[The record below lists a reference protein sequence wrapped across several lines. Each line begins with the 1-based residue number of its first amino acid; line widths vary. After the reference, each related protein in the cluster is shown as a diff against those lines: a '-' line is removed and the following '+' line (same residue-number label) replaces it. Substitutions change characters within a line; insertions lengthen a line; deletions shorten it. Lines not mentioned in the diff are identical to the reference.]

1 MPGGRGAG
9 ARPGA
14 AAADSSVELP
24 QGPESRA
31 ATRPAGRLLRAAA
44 KLETCLG
51 RARAP
56 GVHCGAN
63 AHSVP
68 RRTPVETRRSDA
80 TGCSAAV
87 RPPAAR
93 GQRAGPG
100 PARAGPGSARAGP
113 GPPRAGLR
121 PAVLGAARGGFA
133 LEQTRRPQCA
143 ARAGARG
150 VAADALAPRLSGT
163 GMAAASCV
171 RLARPHL
178 QDAASATALG
188 GWAHAL
194 ADFGVPVTRTLQGG
208 AWRGLLAATRA
219 ERL

>member
-100 PARAGPGSARAGP
+100 PARAGP
-113 GPPRAGLR
+113 R

-171 RLARPHL
+171 RLSRPHL

-194 ADFGVPVTRTLQGG
+194 ADLGVPVTRTLQGG
-208 AWRGLLAATRA
+208 AWRGLAQAQRLLAATRA

>member
-93 GQRAGPG
+93 GQRAGLQPVRAG
-100 PARAGPGSARAGP
+100 PRPARAGPG
-113 GPPRAGLR
+113 
-121 PAVLGAARGGFA
+121 PAVPGAARGGLA

-163 GMAAASCV
+163 GTAAASCV
-171 RLARPHL
+171 RRARPHL

-208 AWRGLLAATRA
+208 AWRGLAQAQRLLAATRA